1 MKVKRSNISES
12 VRKELEFDRILE
24 LLGRFSKSS
33 LNKERIQ
40 NLSIIHNPK
49 VLNYNLDCLQE
60 YQIIES
66 DSQFPSFR
74 YMDLN
79 QTLRYLHIQ
88 NAVLT
93 EDQFFQIYDA
103 SVWVNKFLHFIHS
116 NEYETPKII
125 ELLGDLKK
133 SSSIRKPIEKVFTPR
148 RFIRS
153 NASNELVR
161 IREDIS
167 RKRSIVDK
175 RFHESISH
183 FFQLGFLDDIR
194 ESFAEGVSL
203 LAVSSEFKRK
213 VKGRIRSQSK
223 TKSIT
228 FIEPENCIS
237 LNRELSRLYEEEKQE
252 LHRIYEVLTSDLS
265 LHIDRIQSYSSLI
278 EDLDFLHAKLQLALL
293 MEANRP
299 KVSKS
304 LSINIIKAFHPLL
317 LIENNKKG
325 LKTISQDIHFDNSN
339 RVIVISGPNAGGKS
353 IALKTIGLN
362 QLMLQAGLF
371 VPLHPNSSMGIFH
384 QIFTD
389 IGDNQSIENELSTYS
404 HKLMRMKQILK
415 NAGNSSL
422 VLIDEFGSGSDPA
435 LGGSLAG
442 VFFQEIVKSGACGV
456 LTTHYGNIKVLAD
469 QTEFAENACMLFDE
483 KKLNPLYKL
492 KVGQPGSSYTFE
504 VAKNVGL
511 PIKLIDQARTML
523 KQGAVRF
530 EDTIHHYQKL
540 TSELQ
545 VIRDDVALQKFELD
559 IQKKN
564 YVLKLGK
571 VSDKLQ
577 SQRIVMEIESKNL
590 QLGKRVN
597 KLIDQYK
604 NGASIKSILTSLKK
618 IIQKESNRKFENQAS
633 KKQSKKSDTIKKKSF
648 YVGQEVQIEGTNQDY
663 TL

>member
-1 MKVKRSNISES
+1 MKVKSSNIGES

-24 LLGRFSKSS
+24 LLGGFSKSS

-40 NLSIIHNPK
+40 NLSIIHNPE

-103 SVWVNKFLHFIHS
+103 SVWVNQFLHFIQS
-116 NEYETPKII
+116 NEYEIPKIV
-125 ELLGDLKK
+125 ELLGDIKK
-133 SSSIRKPIEKVFTPR
+133 SSSIRKLIEKVFTPR

-153 NASNELVR
+153 NASDELVR

-237 LNRELSRLYEEEKQE
+237 LNRELSHLYEEEKQE
-252 LHRIYEVLTSDLS
+252 LLRIYEVLTSDLA

-278 EDLDFLHAKLQLALL
+278 EDLDFLHAKLQLAQL

-317 LIENNKKG
+317 LIENDKKG
-325 LKTISQDIHFDNSN
+325 LKTISQDIHFDNAH

-384 QIFTD
+384 HIFTD

-404 HKLMRMKQILK
+404 HKLMRMNQILK
-415 NAGNSSL
+415 NADNSSL

-435 LGGSLAG
+435 LGGVLAA

-504 VAKNVGL
+504 VAK
-511 PIKLIDQARTML
+511 KC
-523 KQGAVRF
+523 RF
-530 EDTIHHYQKL
+530 THKAY
-540 TSELQ
+540 
-545 VIRDDVALQKFELD
+545 
-559 IQKKN
+559 
-564 YVLKLGK
+564 
-571 VSDKLQ
+571 
-577 SQRIVMEIESKNL
+577 
-590 QLGKRVN
+590 
-597 KLIDQYK
+597 
-604 NGASIKSILTSLKK
+604 
-618 IIQKESNRKFENQAS
+618 
-633 KKQSKKSDTIKKKSF
+633 
-648 YVGQEVQIEGTNQDY
+648 
-663 TL
+663 